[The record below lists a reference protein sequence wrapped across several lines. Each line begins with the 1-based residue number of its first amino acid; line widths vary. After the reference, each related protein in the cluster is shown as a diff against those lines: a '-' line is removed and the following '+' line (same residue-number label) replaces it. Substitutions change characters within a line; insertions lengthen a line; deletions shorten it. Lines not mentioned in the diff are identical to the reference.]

1 MVWQLVLFVG
11 MSLVIVAGFL
21 YAPLAQKLFEMTRI
35 IYFHIPVAWVA
46 VLAFL
51 VSTVFSIRYLKS
63 RAWGDDARAAISAE
77 LGILF
82 AVLATVSGAIFA
94 KGMWGAYWNWDPRQT
109 SVFLLL
115 LIYGAYLTLRSAVE
129 GEDKRARLTAVYNII
144 AFVTVPFLVFIVPR
158 LYFSLHP
165 DPLVNAR
172 GKLDMHPR
180 MLSVFLSSLA
190 GFTVLYFWIFDLA
203 WKVARLK
210 RKHEEAS

>member
-1 MVWQLVLFVG
+1 MVWQLALFLW

-21 YAPLAQKLFEMTRI
+21 YAPLAEKLFEMTRI

-51 VSTVFSIRYLKS
+51 GSTVFSIRYLKS
-63 RAWGDDARAAISAE
+63 RSWRDDVRAAISAE
-77 LGILF
+77 MGILF

-94 KGMWGAYWNWDPRQT
+94 KGMWGAYWNWDPRET

-129 GEDKRARLTAVYNII
+129 GEDKRARLAAVYNII
-144 AFVTVPFLVFIVPR
+144 AFVTVPFLVFVVPR

-165 DPLVNAR
+165 DPLMNTR
-172 GKLDMHPR
+172 GKLEMHPK
-180 MLSVFLSSLA
+180 MLLVFLSSLA

-210 RKHEEAS
+210 RKQEEGS

>member
-1 MVWQLVLFVG
+1 MVWKLLLFIW

-21 YAPLAQKLFEMTRI
+21 YAPLAEKLYEMTRI
-35 IYFHIPVAWVA
+35 IYFHIPMAWVA

-51 VSTVFSIRYLKS
+51 VSTVFSIRYLATRS
-63 RAWGDDARAAISAE
+63 WGDDVRAAISAQ
-77 LGILF
+77 LGLLF

-94 KGMWGAYWNWDPRQT
+94 KAMWGAYWNWDPRET
-109 SVFLLL
+109 SILLLL

-129 GEDKRARLTAVYNII
+129 REDKRARLAAVYNIL

-165 DPLVNAR
+165 DPLLNAQGR
-172 GKLDMHPR
+172 LEMHPR
-180 MLSVFLSSLA
+180 MLQVFLASLA
-190 GFTVLYFWIFDLA
+190 GFTVLYFWIFDLS

-210 RKHEEAS
+210 RKQEEAS

>member
-1 MVWQLVLFVG
+1 MIWQLLLFIW

-21 YAPLAQKLFEMTRI
+21 YAPLAEKLYEMTRI
-35 IYFHIPVAWVA
+35 IYFHIPMAWVA

-51 VSTVFSIRYLKS
+51 VSTLFSIRYLVTRS
-63 RAWGDDARAAISAE
+63 WWDDSRAAISAE
-77 LGILF
+77 LGLLF
-82 AVLATVSGAIFA
+82 AVLATASGAIFA
-94 KGMWGAYWNWDPRQT
+94 KAMWGAFWNWDPRET

-129 GEDKRARLTAVYNII
+129 GEDKRARLAAVYNII

-165 DPLVNAR
+165 DPLLNAQGR
-172 GKLDMHPR
+172 MEMHPR
-180 MLSVFLSSLA
+180 MLQVFLASLA
-190 GFTVLYFWIFDLA
+190 GFTVLYFWIFDLS

-210 RKHEEAS
+210 RKQEEAS